1 MQLYKQT
8 GEMAKLQKMVDDGEM
23 SNDDIKDTLEGME
36 LEFQDKAL
44 SIVSLANSLDADVS
58 GISAEIKRLQ
68 ARKKAVVNNQDRLK
82 EYLRV
87 NMEDSGIT
95 NIKCPLFSITLGKPT
110 VKADVYDV
118 DFLPDEY
125 VSVSVETKPDLKA
138 ILKDLKDGIDIPGA
152 GLIDGKTR
160 LLIK

>member
-36 LEFQDKAL
+36 LEFSDKAL

-58 GISAEIKRLQ
+58 GLDAEIKRLQ

-87 NMEDSGIT
+87 NMEESGIT
-95 NIKCPLFSITLGKPT
+95 NIKCPLFSITLGKPS
-110 VKADVYDV
+110 VKADVYDI
-118 DFLPDEY
+118 DFLPDDY
-125 VSVSVETKPDLKA
+125 VSVNVTTKPDLKA
-138 ILKDLKDGIDIPGA
+138 ILKDLKAGVDIPGA